1 MDLWNDRTYGQGKAG
16 VSSENNKILDHPSTD
31 LGQEMEKSRAGVLNK
46 SLAVSLSIPD
56 SRVGGKDVEEVVKI
70 ICDPEF
76 DAKLFSKQVTSVK
89 VCHKIRDDIVSNFV
103 NETEVFNEI
112 IADCSMENR
121 KKKML
126 VCS

>member
-16 VSSENNKILDHPSTD
+16 VSSENSKILDHQSTD

-46 SLAVSLSIPD
+46 SLAVSLSILD

-76 DAKLFSKQVTSVK
+76 DAKLFSKQVPSVK
-89 VCHKIRDDIVSNFV
+89 VCHKIRDDIVSKF
-103 NETEVFNEI
+103 
-112 IADCSMENR
+112 R
-121 KKKML
+121 Q
-126 VCS
+126 